1 MRLKIM
7 DIATHR
13 NGISGEPFDVV
24 LFHDGTSKKVGVV
37 FYAPFHCA
45 VLDITMLSVGNITFG
60 INSWRGDQYEPYLRK
75 AAARDRAY
83 GEVFFIDCK

>member
-24 LFHDGTSKKVGVV
+24 LFHDGTSRKVGVV
-37 FYAPFHCA
+37 FQAPFHCA
-45 VLDITMLSVGNITFG
+45 VLDITMLSVGNITFEVD
-60 INSWRGDQYEPYLRK
+60 SWRCDQYEPCLRK
-75 AAARDRAY
+75 AAARDRAD
-83 GEVFFIDCK
+83 GEVFLIDCN